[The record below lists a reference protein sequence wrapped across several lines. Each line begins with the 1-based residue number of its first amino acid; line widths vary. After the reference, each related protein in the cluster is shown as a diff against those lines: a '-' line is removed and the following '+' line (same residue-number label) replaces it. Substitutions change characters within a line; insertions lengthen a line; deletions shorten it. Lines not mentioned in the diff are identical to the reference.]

1 MTKIIGVYKITNI
14 VNNKVYIGS
23 SINMK
28 KRSRL
33 CNTNSRKKIILSNL
47 NGEILKKYESLTK
60 ASEDLGIKLYVIS
73 NILRK
78 KRNNVGNYTF
88 KYDK

>member
-23 SINMK
+23 SINM
-28 KRSRL
+28 S
-33 CNTNSRKKIILSNL
+33 NTNSRKKIILSNL

>member
-14 VNNKVYIGS
+14 VNNKVYVGS
-23 SINMK
+23 SFDIKQRWNRHLNELK
-28 KRSRL
+28 Q
-33 CNTNSRKKIILSNL
+33 

-78 KRNNVGNYTF
+78 KRNNIGNYTF